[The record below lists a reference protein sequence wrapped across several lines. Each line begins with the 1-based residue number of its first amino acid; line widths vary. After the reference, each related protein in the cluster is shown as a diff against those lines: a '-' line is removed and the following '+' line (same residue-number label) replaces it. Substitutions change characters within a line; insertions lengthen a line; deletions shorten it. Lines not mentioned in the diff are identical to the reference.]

1 MNSIFA
7 ELGPYYTRRAYRMTA
22 EDFWNLH
29 RLLFPHLRTIN
40 KPSKPWKNG
49 ATNGLILTATRLS
62 VAIRYFAGGRA
73 EDICLVH
80 GIGPSEVYSCVWRVV
95 DAINNCP
102 HLNIK
107 FPTDHGE
114 QRAIAAGFQAKSQPL
129 FPICVG
135 AIDGLLIWTEKPSA
149 IECEKAECGETKFW
163 CGRKKKYGLN
173 LQGTC
178 DHNRRFIDIALGHPA
193 STSDFLCF
201 ATSNLQHKLQIPN
214 YLAPGLCLFGDMAYV
229 NTPYMATP
237 FKGVSSG
244 SKDNYNFFHSQ
255 LRINIECA
263 FGMLVARWGIL
274 RSPLPNSIELKKV
287 TSLVLALCKLH
298 NYCID
303 CRMEGVPQ
311 PLAEDLLEIGSL
323 GGVPIEF
330 QSHGEG
336 LNNENSPEQLLHGGE
351 HNDDTSQLYR
361 KQYARSALAHSQES
375 RLPRDRL
382 HEDIV
387 AAGNFERPAVQW

>member
-1 MNSIFA
+1 MAISFLADDDDDLSTCIRSKLRLVTMMIALLLYTTPDAFGTPYVDSCMPTTIKHNSPARRRKWKTVSSIFA

-29 RLLFPHLRTIN
+29 RLLFPYLRTVN

-80 GIGPSEVYSCVWRVV
+80 GISPSEVYTCMWRVV
-95 DAINNCP
+95 DTINNCP
-102 HLNIK
+102 NLNIQ
-107 FPTDHGE
+107 FPTDHGK

-149 IECEKAECGETKFW
+149 IECEKAEYGETKFW
-163 CGRKKKYGLN
+163 CGTKKKYGLN

-201 ATSNLQHKLQIPN
+201 ATSNL
-214 YLAPGLCLFGDMAYV
+214 
-229 NTPYMATP
+229 
-237 FKGVSSG
+237 
-244 SKDNYNFFHSQ
+244 
-255 LRINIECA
+255 
-263 FGMLVARWGIL
+263 
-274 RSPLPNSIELKKV
+274 LPNSIELKKV

-311 PLAEDLLEIGSL
+311 LLAEDLLEIGSL

-330 QSHGEG
+330 RSHGEG

-361 KQYARSALAHSQES
+361 KQYARSALAHSRDS